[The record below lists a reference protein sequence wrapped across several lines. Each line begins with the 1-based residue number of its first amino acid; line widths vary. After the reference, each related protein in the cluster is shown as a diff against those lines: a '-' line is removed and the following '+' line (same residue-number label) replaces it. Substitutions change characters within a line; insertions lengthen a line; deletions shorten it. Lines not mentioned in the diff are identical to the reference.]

1 MALLNFQWLNPARA
15 SVSKPFD
22 QQSCHSARLLAVI
35 KIKKKCICSHV
46 IFIFSFKFWIKNAG
60 GDGFNQFLMNIPS
73 FWCITCLCRFNL
85 PFLYSSIK
93 KKLKDSDDFWHRICF
108 RDCLTFSIVKTKMEI
123 SSNFMA
129 FSEYINFTLRRM
141 RIYLRLQKIW
151 RIWRIFFFSEEV
163 VTLMTY
169 GGLLLI
175 QHLQKLEKIVKDS
188 NADLTVENWNFKIL
202 P

>member
-1 MALLNFQWLNPARA
+1 
-15 SVSKPFD
+15 
-22 QQSCHSARLLAVI
+22 
-35 KIKKKCICSHV
+35 
-46 IFIFSFKFWIKNAG
+46 
-60 GDGFNQFLMNIPS
+60 
-73 FWCITCLCRFNL
+73 
-85 PFLYSSIK
+85 
-93 KKLKDSDDFWHRICF
+93 
-108 RDCLTFSIVKTKMEI
+108 MEI

-188 NADLTVENWNFKIL
+188 NADLTVEN
-202 P
+202 

>member
-1 MALLNFQWLNPARA
+1 
-15 SVSKPFD
+15 
-22 QQSCHSARLLAVI
+22 
-35 KIKKKCICSHV
+35 
-46 IFIFSFKFWIKNAG
+46 
-60 GDGFNQFLMNIPS
+60 
-73 FWCITCLCRFNL
+73 
-85 PFLYSSIK
+85 
-93 KKLKDSDDFWHRICF
+93 
-108 RDCLTFSIVKTKMEI
+108 MEI

-151 RIWRIFFFSEEV
+151 RIWRIFFFSEEG

-188 NADLTVENWNFKIL
+188 NADLTVEN
-202 P
+202 